1 MSIYYILAQLLITPP
16 GVRSAK
22 ETDGKL
28 PDGSETDK
36 SDERISPSA
45 TSMPRHRIMFCRV
58 VLK

>member
-1 MSIYYILAQLLITPP
+1 MSIYYILAQLLITPLVFDP
-16 GVRSAK
+16 PRKPTVN
-22 ETDGKL
+22 L